1 MINNQ
6 NPEELLFFIFRL
18 KEEAKDQKL
27 NVKLDDKTEL
37 TIESKDLEKE
47 TNENFITRIVYFK
60 IIKGKNYLITFG
72 TKTSS
77 LNYNNEL
84 QFIYDDNIKDSSII
98 EMSFFEKFKSYKK
111 FVENSGNPNLLNI
124 FYNDSFKLCLKP
136 SIHFL
141 IFLDILQHF
150 KEQSEKTNKL
160 FRNFAQVTKFNN
172 FNINELKELDNKY
185 KYIELIE
192 SLTQNQNLSLKSKNE
207 DRGKVMVMIFLY
219 VCLSYEDKFINFYNK
234 NKTDKKEIYNIISQI
249 QIIEKIFIEKKIG
262 KKIEET
268 NNAEEVNELLK
279 NCKYF
284 SNFIY
289 LLSFYIKN
297 PNKFPLNKE
306 VTSKI
311 YETSN
316 EDDLPFILKTY
327 NESKS
332 TIPSLSIN
340 KKIWDNYRGIYK
352 VKKI

>member
-98 EMSFFEKFKSYKK
+98 EMPIFEKFKSFNK
-111 FVENSGNPNLLNI
+111 FVENSGNPKLWII
-124 FYNDSFKLCLKP
+124 FYNDSFKMCLKP

-160 FRNFAQVTKFNN
+160 FRNFALASKFND
-172 FNINELKELDNKY
+172 FNIDELKELDNKY

-249 QIIEKIFIEKKIG
+249 QIIENIFIEKKIG

-268 NNAEEVNELLK
+268 NNAEEVNGLLK
-279 NCKYF
+279 YCKYF

-316 EDDLPFILKTY
+316 EDDLLFILNTY
-327 NESKS
+327 NENKS
-332 TIPSLSIN
+332 IIPSLSILSWN
-340 KKIWDNYRGIYK
+340 I
-352 VKKI
+352 